1 MEIMDQGS
9 KFLCNSEDRDNLI
22 PFRNIYLIFV
32 AAGDIKNL
40 YDVINIKRHVGTT
53 LLITQT

>member
-1 MEIMDQGS
+1 MDQGS